1 MGQTVHPIREEL
13 VWNRRKENI
22 KKMKNIKKILA
33 LFLMLTVVVG
43 LSTVVRAVEVTV
55 EGAKTDETY
64 NAYKLFDATIDGEK
78 VSYTILKEV
87 GEEENK
93 TTNPVWTAVVGSA
106 SADSKGVYT
115 VNGLK
120 FTPSAGDPNVFVV
133 EQTDD
138 FSAADL
144 AAALNTILQAAE
156 EGEKPLGEPIT
167 GNNKKITIPDDQLGY
182 YFVDTTLGSLCS
194 LVTPNAGQVLY
205 EKNSV
210 PTLKKEV
217 REDSE
222 DDPEKQFGES
232 ANGDMGQTMQFK
244 LTVNTGTNEQGAA
257 ISESDRPE
265 PSGVDD
271 NYVITDTLPTG
282 MTYTGDTFATT
293 TGAQKVEGTDSTAT
307 VSISGWT
314 LGTDLWVTY
323 EGDVLTIT
331 LKADKVKALGQ
342 DTDIEILY
350 GARIDSDAVVGGDGN
365 TNTAVLR
372 YKNQVTTE
380 VEATVYTYKF
390 EVLKVD
396 AEDNETTLD
405 GVKFTLKDSN
415 GKYYVA
421 STDNASIWQTE
432 ENAIA
437 TSDGGKIT
445 FTGLDAGTYT
455 LTEVETKDG
464 YNLLDGDVTVT
475 ISDTGEVSM
484 DGAKSVEDGVI
495 TIENRAGVVLPST
508 GGIGTTV
515 FYVVGALLLFVP
527 AIILVSKKKTGTMDK

>member
-55 EGAKTDETY
+55 EGAKTNETY

-87 GEEENK
+87 GEEGNK
-93 TTNPVWTAVVGSA
+93 ATNPVWTAVVGSA
-106 SADSKGVYT
+106 SADNKGAYT
-115 VNGLK
+115 ANGLK

-144 AAALNTILQAAE
+144 AAALNTILQGAE

-167 GNNKKITIPDDQLGY
+167 GSEGKITIPDDQLGY

-194 LVTPNAGQVLY
+194 LVTPGTGQELY

-210 PTLKKEV
+210 PTLTKEV
-217 REDSE
+217 KEDSTG
-222 DDPEKQFGES
+222 DFGES
-232 ANGDMGQTMQFK
+232 AHGDMGQTMQFK

-257 ISESDRPE
+257 VYGDDDPE

-271 NYVITDTLPTG
+271 NYVITDILPIG

-331 LKADKVKALGQ
+331 LKADKVKTLGQ
-342 DTDIEILY
+342 DVDIEILY
-350 GARIDSDAVVGGDGN
+350 GARIDSDVVVGGDGN

-396 AEDNETTLD
+396 AENNETTLD

-484 DGAKSVEDGVI
+484 DGAKSVENGVI